1 MMIRHRILFA
11 ALIAFAA
18 PLSAQQGPAAPAE
31 AANAEEAAVRATLQH
46 YLDGHATGQGE
57 HFALAMHPV
66 LQMLW
71 VRADSLNRRTRDEYV
86 GGASGRPAP
95 DEAQRRRWI
104 EQVHVTGTAAMGV
117 IVLDYPTAR
126 LTDYMSLLKINGEW
140 RIVGKI
146 FHSEPRTRPQTQ

>member
-1 MMIRHRILFA
+1 MSPKILMAA
-11 ALIAFAA
+11 ALVCCAI
-18 PLSAQQGPAAPAE
+18 PLQGQAPAAPADP
-31 AANAEEAAVRATLQH
+31 AAREEAAVRAALQH

-57 HFALAMHPV
+57 HFAAAMHPV

-71 VRADSLNRRTRDEYV
+71 IRGDSLNRRTRDQYV
-86 GGASGRPAP
+86 AGASGRPAE

-104 EQVHVTGTAAMGV
+104 ESVDITGTAAMAK

-126 LTDYMSLLKINGEW
+126 LTDYMSLLKVDGEW

-146 FHSEPRTRPQTQ
+146 FHSEPRARLQAQ